1 MQFPSYVSPNKQ
13 YYSNNGGLYSDGIN
27 SFYAFYQP
35 PTMPPPAP
43 PPPPPIHGGILY
55 FDQLTGQYFY
65 QKNAQNSSQTQFY
78 YDHIN
83 SFYSNQSPN
92 NIYAFYDD
100 RSQNLNDN
108 DDNSEEDTEN
118 GSKASS
124 NVIITEVS
132 DEEEDEIEINIRNR
146 AKKKDYVDAISLN
159 EEDNNI
165 ENNNNNKI

>member
-1 MQFPSYVSPNKQ
+1 MQYSSYVQPNKQ
-13 YYSNNGGLYSDGIN
+13 QYYLNNGGIYSDGIN

-35 PTMPPPAP
+35 PTAP
-43 PPPPPIHGGILY
+43 PPPPPPPPAQGGILY

-65 QKNAQNSSQTQFY
+65 QKNAPHSSQTQFY

-83 SFYSNQSPN
+83 GFYSNQSPN

-100 RSQNLNDN
+100 RSQDVNDQ
-108 DDNSEEDTEN
+108 DNSEEDADN
-118 GSKASS
+118 GSKTSSS

-132 DEEEDEIEINIRNR
+132 DDEEDEIEVNIRNR

-159 EEDNNI
+159 EEDNI
-165 ENNNNNKI
+165 ENNI